1 MLDCP
6 AVVVEDSVEGDVE
19 KDSAVGVV
27 VFVLVVVFSPPR
39 STKTLAEIR
48 TLTMTTAAATM
59 R

>member
-39 STKTLAEIR
+39 ATKTLAEIR
-48 TLTMTTAAATM
+48 TPTMTTAAATM